1 MSVIHHKNYI
11 GVAVLVASLAS
22 SARANPI
29 PPQQLTV
36 DGATAHVYKTI
47 GGNQLRLHV
56 FGPESATPQDRRPAI
71 VFFFSGGWL
80 EGSITQFVPQA
91 HHFAERGMVAI
102 LVDYRVFGR
111 HSTTPFEA
119 IADAKSALRWVRAHA
134 TQLHVD
140 PTRIVASG
148 GSAGGHIALSAAV
161 FSRFDEASEDRTI
174 SSKPNAL
181 VLFNPPVDTTHT
193 WLGHLQERFGDRA
206 LEGSPLHHLGPG
218 LPPTLI
224 LHGKADTTAPFAD
237 VTQFC
242 AAARAYGNQC
252 QIVGYAGAKH
262 GFFNPRHGDGKW
274 FNETLRDADKFLI
287 GLGYQHNTITMPIP
301 KV

>member
-1 MSVIHHKNYI
+1 MSRYKSYFAV
-11 GVAVLVASLAS
+11 GFFVALLAS
-22 SARANPI
+22 SVRADPV

-36 DGATAHVYKTI
+36 DGATAHVYKTV

-56 FGPESATPQDRRPAI
+56 ITPANAAPEEPRPAI
-71 VFFFSGGWL
+71 AFFFSGGWR

-91 HHFAERGMVAI
+91 RHFAQRGMVSI

-111 HSTTPFEA
+111 HGTTPFEA

-140 PTRIVASG
+140 PRRIVASG
-148 GSAGGHIALSAAV
+148 GSAGGHIALSTAV
-161 FSRFDEASEDRTI
+161 FNGFDETGEDWRI

-181 VLFNPPVDTTHT
+181 VLFNPPVDTTQAGH
-193 WLGHLQERFGDRA
+193 GHLQERFGDRA

-224 LHGKADTTAPFAD
+224 LHGKADTIAPFAD
-237 VTQFC
+237 VTRFC
-242 AAARAYGNQC
+242 AVVRAYGNHC
-252 QIVGYAGAKH
+252 QIVGYEGAKH
-262 GFFNPRHGDGKW
+262 GFFQPHHADGKW
-274 FNETLRDADKFLI
+274 FNQTLRDADKFLI
-287 GLGYQHNTITMPIP
+287 GLGYEHDPVTMQIP
-301 KV
+301 

>member
-11 GVAVLVASLAS
+11 AVALLVASLAS

-56 FGPESATPQDRRPAI
+56 FGAENATLQDRRPAI
-71 VFFFSGGWL
+71 AFFFSGGWL

-91 HHFAERGMVAI
+91 RHFAERGMVAI

-111 HSTTPFEA
+111 QGTSPFEA
-119 IADAKSALRWVRAHA
+119 IADAKSALRWLRAHA

-140 PTRIVASG
+140 PMRIVASG

-161 FSRFDEASEDRTI
+161 LSRFDETSEDWTI

-193 WLGHLQERFGDRA
+193 WHGHLQERFGDRA
-206 LEGSPLHHLGPG
+206 LEGSPLHHLRPG

-224 LHGKADTTAPFAD
+224 LHGTADTIAPFAD
-237 VTQFC
+237 VTRFC

-252 QIVGYAGAKH
+252 QIIGYEGAKH
-262 GFFNPRHGDGKW
+262 GFFNPQHNNGKW
-274 FNETLRDADKFLI
+274 FNETLRDTDRFLI
-287 GLGYQHNTITMPIP
+287 GLGYEQDPATMQIP
-301 KV
+301 